1 MRLVMPALVAEAMA
15 GSVARINVSPD
26 LRTSSPV
33 PRLAEGQCWSSP
45 DFATGS
51 AGASVKAVSVPAFGI
66 SSHRACQWVE
76 PATAC
81 RQLNLREVRSWQG
94 TGSVGPCPSWPWSR
108 WPGLRPW
115 PYWTKCRLTTGCCKS
130 RCTRACSTRIATTS
144 SISRKT
150 TKATRSGVIRSST
163 YLTAIHKA
171 CTRPRPRRCFRGSAR
186 FRKPSWSALRTRETR
201 AGNVTT
207 RHPECCRTPRRATA
221 PRARRMCSL
230 ASCGGNSYPPSTGNS
245 RGGLFA
251 VYALTAD
258 SKLFTAFHA
267 HSPALWRDD
276 GAMLETLESFLRA
289 NPALE
294 SNLFMSLGA
303 RENPKMTKAFNGA
316 VAILKLNE
324 PQALQWRA
332 VLTEGAT
339 HDDNAERS
347 TPLALQ
353 WTAIQQRLDV
363 VGLGF
368 EVLAGDPV
376 PAGVL
381 GAIQGAVRRLQPFA

>member
-1 MRLVMPALVAEAMA
+1 MARHWLRWPLSLLALVALAWLAAMA
-15 GSVARINVSPD
+15 VLDQVPPDDGVLQESLYSRLLDEDRDYFVHLPENYEGHPFRRYPVIYVLDGYSQSLHTAATAAVLSRVGAFPEAIVVGIANKGNTGRQRDYTPPGMLQDAEARDGAEGAADVFLGFLRRELIPAID
-26 LRTSSPV
+26 RKFRTSGV
-33 PRLAEGQCWSSP
+33 RILA
-45 DFATGS
+45 
-51 AGASVKAVSVPAFGI
+51 
-66 SSHRACQWVE
+66 
-76 PATAC
+76 
-81 RQLNLREVRSWQG
+81 
-94 TGSVGPCPSWPWSR
+94 
-108 WPGLRPW
+108 
-115 PYWTKCRLTTGCCKS
+115 
-130 RCTRACSTRIATTS
+130 
-144 SISRKT
+144 
-150 TKATRSGVIRSST
+150 
-163 YLTAIHKA
+163 
-171 CTRPRPRRCFRGSAR
+171 
-186 FRKPSWSALRTRETR
+186 
-201 AGNVTT
+201 
-207 RHPECCRTPRRATA
+207 
-221 PRARRMCSL
+221 
-230 ASCGGNSYPPSTGNS
+230 GNS